1 MEDEG
6 LCCFK
11 ASQIPKT
18 YDDLTALHEI
28 GCFWYLFKVYLT
40 ETYTKID
47 NYLNSRL
54 TDLSMAWTL
63 PHLFLGE
70 MGFADYHEER
80 VNALVT

>member
-28 GCFWYLFKVYLT
+28 GCFWY

-63 PHLFLGE
+63 PHPFLEE